1 MRYAGFWI
9 RFVAY
14 IIDTFILSTVLI
26 LLGTIWS
33 LKNDDSSVD
42 LATTIAQSGMVLS
55 ISFFLHWFYFAI
67 MESSESQA
75 TLGKKILGLKVTDEF
90 GQRMSFGRATGRY
103 FSKFISSLILGIGY
117 IMAAF
122 TDRKQALH
130 DKIASTLV
138 IYSSGT
144 VSSVPV
150 RSGVGYGTGNSGGAS
165 AAYTTRRDNS
175 PNASKQ
181 IVLSGFDVNNKGFK
195 IRLTF
200 DKNDA
205 RLIQEGLK
213 IGRDQAVVDL
223 HINNNSV
230 SRQHAKILMQGGEL
244 MIEDLNS
251 TNGTIVNGKKLPSNV
266 LVSFPD
272 RGRLL
277 IGDVELSIGEF

>member
-33 LKNDDSSVD
+33 LKNDDSSID

-150 RSGVGYGTGNSGGAS
+150 SSGVGYGIGNSGGSS

-205 RLIQEGLK
+205 RLTQEGLK

-244 MIEDLNS
+244 MIEDLSS

-266 LVSFPD
+266 LVPFPD

-277 IGDVELSIGEF
+277 IGDVDLSIGEF